1 MASKKNKKS
10 KKKEA
15 ALDAKLKKA
24 TKVKNAKP
32 KRDYR
37 NLLIALAVVGFTF
50 LCFSSAI
57 NNEFVNWDDDKN
69 FYENENIRGLN
80 NSNFWENTAKIFTDD
95 VIGGYNPLTIWT
107 FAIEH
112 QMFDKF
118 TKPHLWHLNN
128 VILHL
133 LCTFFVFLIGRKMG
147 LDLWAC
153 VLFASMF
160 GVHPLRVESV
170 AWVTE
175 RKDVLYGFFYL
186 VSIYYYLKYIR
197 HQKKNIYLVIIGLS
211 FVLSLFSKVQA
222 VILPISLILIDYYF
236 DGKLNFKK
244 ILYKTPLFIGS
255 LIMGIVNIKFLG
267 EQGSFDTNA
276 TYTGIDRLFIGSY
289 QYSVYLVKSLV
300 PYRMSPLYPYP
311 ASIPPIYYVS
321 IISFIA
327 SAGIMI
333 WAYLKEKK
341 AIFFGLGFFLANV
354 FLLLQ
359 ILGAGQGFLADRFT
373 YIPYI
378 GLFFIF
384 AFYFQK
390 LLEIKPKMK
399 FMFLGL
405 AALVLLAYGFLT
417 FQQNKIWKDSGT
429 LWTHVLKYSKNSTL
443 PYGNRANFYRDNGQ
457 KELALKDY
465 NDRIRL
471 KEDDPGVFNSRAR
484 LYFNSNNRDTL
495 LLALSDYNK
504 AIDLKHKKIN
514 QFKTGGNTAAANK
527 ESIEIA
533 EYYVNR
539 GATFAKLSDFDQAL
553 VNLNEGVK
561 YNPNFVNA
569 YHNRSVIYNMRKQF
583 PEALADI
590 NKFLQFRPGNADIIY
605 EKSRLHNILGQPNE
619 ALAAANKALKYKNNN
634 GLYYVE
640 RAKAHYTLQKYTEA
654 KQDLQKAQSMKIQLD
669 PTLISTIMSK

>member
-10 KKKEA
+10 KKKQA
-15 ALDAKLKKA
+15 AIDAKLQKA
-24 TKVKNAKP
+24 AKSDIVKP
-32 KRDYR
+32 KRDYKI
-37 NLLIALAVVGFTF
+37 LLAALAVVVFTF
-50 LCFSSAI
+50 LCFTSAI
-57 NNEFVNWDDDKN
+57 NNDFVNWDDDKN
-69 FYENENIRGLN
+69 FYENQNITSLN
-80 NSNFWENTAKIFTDD
+80 DTNFWGNTKKIFTDD

-112 QMFDKF
+112 QVFGLDK
-118 TKPHLWHLNN
+118 PQYWHLNN

-133 LCTFFVFLIGRKMG
+133 LCTFLVFLIGRKMG

-153 VLFASMF
+153 VLFAGLF

-175 RKDVLYGFFYL
+175 RKDVLYGLFYL

-197 HQKKNIYLVIIGLS
+197 DQKKTIYLVIIGLS
-211 FVLSLFSKVQA
+211 FILSLFSKVQA

-236 DGKLNFKK
+236 DGKLDFKK

-255 LIMGIVNIKFLG
+255 LLMGILNIKFLG

-276 TYTGIDRLFIGSY
+276 TYSGIDRLFIGSY
-289 QYSVYLVKSLV
+289 QYTVYLIKSLV

-311 ASIPPIYYVS
+311 ATMPAIYYVS

-333 WAYLKEKK
+333 WAYFKEKR

-373 YIPYI
+373 YISYI

-390 LLEIKPKMK
+390 LMASKPKMK
-399 FMFLGL
+399 NVLLGL
-405 AALVLLAYGFLT
+405 AAVVLLVYGFLT
-417 FQQNKIWKDSGT
+417 FNQNKIWKNSGT
-429 LWTHVLKYSKNSTL
+429 LWTHVLKYSKSSTL
-443 PYGNRANFYRDNGQ
+443 PYGNRANYYRDNGQ
-457 KELALKDY
+457 KVLALKDY

-471 KEDDPGVFNSRAR
+471 KEDDAGVFNSRAR

-495 LLALSDYNK
+495 LLALADYNK
-504 AIDLKHKKIN
+504 AIELKHKKID
-514 QFKTGGNTAAANK
+514 QFKSTGNIAAANK
-527 ESIEIA
+527 ESIDIA

-539 GATFAKLSDFDQAL
+539 GATFAKLSDFDQAI
-553 VNLNEGVK
+553 VNLNQGVK

-583 PEALADI
+583 PEALADV
-590 NKFLQFRPGNADIIY
+590 NKFLEFRPGNSDMLY

-619 ALAAANKALKYKNNN
+619 ALATINTAIRNNKNN

-640 RAKAHYTLQKYTEA
+640 RSKAHYTLQKFAEA
-654 KQDLQKAQSMKIQLD
+654 KQDLQIAQSMKIKLD
-669 PTLISTIMSK
+669 PSLISTIMSK